1 MADREELRKTVSYK
15 RGSDIFK
22 EKFSNP
28 KNLMNKTAVSP
39 NDYEREFD
47 KWLNEFKNNNGKDFD
62 KWLAGFKKTHVC
74 DDEEF
79 EARCNKELHQIFREY
94 EWVPML
100 LERIETENELLDKE
114 PHLISKEN
122 VWEPMIFARIDAEN
136 ELL

>member
-1 MADREELRKTVSYK
+1 MAEELRKTVS

-28 KNLMNKTAVSP
+28 KNKTAVSP
-39 NDYEREFD
+39 NDYGREFE
-47 KWLNEFKNNNGKDFD
+47 KWLYEFKNEDIKVFD
-62 KWLAGFKKTHVC
+62 NWMDKFKKNNVC

-79 EARCNKELHQIFREY
+79 EERYNKELHQIFREFI
-94 EWVPML
+94 WVPML
-100 LERIETENELLDKE
+100 MERIETENELLDKE

-122 VWEPMIFARIDAEN
+122 SWEPMIFARIDAEN

>member
-62 KWLAGFKKTHVC
+62 RWLAGFKKTHVC

-79 EARCNKELHQIFREY
+79 EDVTRNFTRS
-94 EWVPML
+94 
-100 LERIETENELLDKE
+100 LESMNGCQCYW
-114 PHLISKEN
+114 N
-122 VWEPMIFARIDAEN
+122 VLKQKMN
-136 ELL
+136 C